1 MDYNYLTLAVP
12 TLLFALA
19 AHQFREVDLPDI
31 IKEYL
36 CRVCPL
42 CYDRGSN
49 NRELLE
55 LSLVEMDEIK
65 EQLIELTDSI
75 QDFIVRNPDIFSRQR
90 VNNE

>member
-36 CRVCPL
+36 CRVCSKS
-42 CYDRGSN
+42 DTD
-49 NRELLE
+49 RELLE